1 MPPTA
6 DPHSPHGPIPPHDAA
21 APALTL
27 GNIRLRYG
35 GVDGLL
41 ALDGV
46 TLRLARGE
54 FVALV
59 GPSGC
64 GKTSL
69 LHVAGGLL
77 SPSDGA
83 VRILGGAPETALR
96 AKRVGFVFQE
106 PALLPWRDVSANVA
120 LPLTVNRAAGGAVSV
135 EELLRLVG
143 LEAFHDA
150 HPHQLSGGMQ
160 QRVAL
165 ARALVF
171 DPDLL
176 LMDEPFAALDEITR
190 ELMRYELLRIWAA
203 AESHGGERKTVLFVT
218 HSVAEAV
225 ALADRVLVMSAL
237 PGRLRAVVEVD
248 LPRPRRVEHE
258 RSSAFLDAVDR
269 IRALLRD
276 EPRA

>member
-1 MPPTA
+1 MRPPPRKPHAVRLNCGPVLSRGRIHAGRWEGAYSQLPDPEREGPAVPPTA

-106 PALLPWRDVSANVA
+106 PALLPCARRERQRRPAPHREPGGRRRR
-120 LPLTVNRAAGGAVSV
+120 LRGGAAAS
-135 EELLRLVG
+135 RRPGG
-143 LEAFHDA
+143 LPRCPPAPA
-150 HPHQLSGGMQ
+150 
-160 QRVAL
+160 QR
-165 ARALVF
+165 RH
-171 DPDLL
+171 
-176 LMDEPFAALDEITR
+176 
-190 ELMRYELLRIWAA
+190 AA
-203 AESHGGERKTVLFVT
+203 ARG
-218 HSVAEAV
+218 
-225 ALADRVLVMSAL
+225 
-237 PGRLRAVVEVD
+237 PG
-248 LPRPRRVEHE
+248 PRPRLRPRPAADGRTVPRPWT
-258 RSSAFLDAVDR
+258 RSP
-269 IRALLRD
+269 
-276 EPRA
+276 EN